1 MHGRRGGCGDP
12 GLTRITAI
20 AVAVG
25 LVAAS
30 CTGAEGPPDAGP
42 ASTEAGGPGTPQLT
56 MRLVRATGKTGD
68 GTLRPADIAEPA
80 EAIRRDLEELY
91 ETGFLAP
98 TLDRPAL
105 LSHFTGDARREAE
118 RDLARLTIGPVR
130 GELDEVVPRRATVS
144 LKLLGDAGGH
154 PLAAFAHTKFRAMA
168 VSGSVHAPVT
178 NHAEYVLRRSNGAWR
193 VVSYDVRGRT
203 PRPERMKAKQ
213 GRAAFAPG
221 LPSNGPLF
229 VLVIGSDARPGRSAV
244 NARADSIHIVGVN
257 PRLGL
262 VSILGIPR
270 DSWVAIPGS
279 GTNKINA
286 ALASGGPELLVRAVE
301 QVSGIHI
308 DAFVLTGFVG
318 FERLVDA
325 VGGIDVRIPYPI
337 DDSAAGAHLRPGPEH
352 LNRSEALAFA
362 RARHDVPAGDF
373 SRSFNQGRLI
383 IAALATLR
391 RQVASGRRAALL
403 PWVLAASRSL
413 QTDLSLSH
421 IFELLLAAA
430 TFEPSRARNEVASG
444 SGTTIGGLSVVVLG
458 ERARALFRD
467 LRGDAVLGG

>member
-1 MHGRRGGCGDP
+1 MPKLRVP
-12 GLTRITAI
+12 AVVVVLALLT
-20 AVAVG
+20 
-25 LVAAS
+25 AS
-30 CTGAEGPPDAGP
+30 CTGGAGEPPDAGP
-42 ASTEAGGPGTPQLT
+42 TPTEGGAAVTSQVR
-56 MRLVRATGKTGD
+56 MRLVRATGKTED
-68 GTLRPADIAEPA
+68 GTLRPRDIAEPA
-80 EAIRRDLEELY
+80 EAIRRDLEDLY
-91 ETGFLAP
+91 ETAFLAP
-98 TLDRPAL
+98 VLDRRTL
-105 LSHFTGDARREAE
+105 FSHFSGGARREAE
-118 RDLARLTIGPVR
+118 RDLGHLTIGPVR
-130 GELDEVVPRRATVS
+130 DELDEVVPRRATVR
-144 LKLLGDAGGH
+144 LTFLGDAGGH
-154 PLAAFAHTKFRAMA
+154 PIAAFAETEFRASA
-168 VSGSVHAPVT
+168 VSESLHAPVT
-178 NHAEYVLRRSNGAWR
+178 HHGDFVLRRSNGGWR
-193 VVSYDVRGRT
+193 IVSYDVRGRS
-203 PRPERMKAKQ
+203 PRPEQMQARA

-257 PRLGL
+257 PRLGR

-286 ALASGGPELLVRAVE
+286 ALVQGGPELLVRTVE
-301 QVSGIHI
+301 QVSGIKI

-337 DDSAAGAHLRPGPEH
+337 DDSAAGAHFRAGPEH

-391 RQVASGRRAALL
+391 RQVAIGRPAALL
-403 PWVLAASRSL
+403 PWVLAGSRSL
-413 QTDLSLSH
+413 QTDLSLSQ
-421 IFELLLAAA
+421 IFELLLAAPA
-430 TFEPSRARNEVASG
+430 FEPSRARNDVASG
-444 SGTTIGGLSVVVLG
+444 SGTTIGGLSVVVLA

-467 LRGDAVLGG
+467 LRRDAVLGG

>member
-1 MHGRRGGCGDP
+1 MP
-12 GLTRITAI
+12 KLRITA
-20 AVAVG
+20 VAVVLG
-25 LVAAS
+25 LLTAS
-30 CTGAEGPPDAGP
+30 CTGGTEEPPDVGP
-42 ASTEAGGPGTPQLT
+42 TPTEAGVAVTHQLS
-56 MRLVRATGKTGD
+56 MRLVRTTGKSQD
-68 GTLRPADIAEPA
+68 GTLRPSDIAEPA

-91 ETGFLAP
+91 ETAFLAP
-98 TLDRPAL
+98 SLDRQAL
-105 LSHFTGDARREAE
+105 FSHFSGDARHEAE

-144 LKLLGDAGGH
+144 LKLLGDARGH
-154 PLAAFAHTKFRAMA
+154 PLAAFAHTKFRASA

-178 NHAEYVLRRSNGAWR
+178 NDADYVLRRSNGAWR
-193 VVSYDVRGRT
+193 IVSYDVRGRI
-203 PRPERMKAKQ
+203 PRPEQMRAEV

-257 PRLGL
+257 PGLGR

-270 DSWVAIPGS
+270 DSWVTIPGS

-286 ALASGGPELLVRAVE
+286 ALVLGGPELIVRTVE
-301 QVSGIHI
+301 QASGIHI

-318 FERLVDA
+318 FERLVAA

-337 DDSAAGAHLRPGPEH
+337 VDSAAGAHLRAGPEH
-352 LNRSEALAFA
+352 LNRDEALAFA

-403 PWVLAASRSL
+403 PWVLAGSRSL
-413 QTDLSLSH
+413 QTDLSLGQ
-421 IFELLLAAA
+421 IFELLLAAPA
-430 TFEPSRARNEVASG
+430 FEPSRAANEVASG

-458 ERARALFRD
+458 ARARALFRD
-467 LRGDAVLGG
+467 LRRDAVLGD

>member
-1 MHGRRGGCGDP
+1 MLRS
-12 GLTRITAI
+12 RITAVVV
-20 AVAVG
+20 VA

-30 CTGAEGPPDAGP
+30 CTGGDEGPPDAGP
-42 ASTEAGGPGTPQLT
+42 APTEAGVPVTPQLK
-56 MRLVRATGKTGD
+56 MRLVRASGKTED
-68 GTLRPADIAEPA
+68 GILRPADIAEPA

-91 ETGFLAP
+91 ETAFLAP
-98 TLDRPAL
+98 SLDRPAL
-105 LSHFTGDARREAE
+105 LSHFSGDARREAE
-118 RDLARLTIGPVR
+118 RNLARLTIGPVR

-144 LKLLGDAGGH
+144 LTFLGDASGH
-154 PLAAFAHTKFRAMA
+154 PLAAFADTEFRASA
-168 VSGSVHAPVT
+168 VSGDVHEPVT
-178 NHAEYVLRRSNGAWR
+178 NHGDYVLRRSNGAWR
-193 VVSYDVRGRT
+193 IVSYDVRGRS
-203 PRPERMKAKQ
+203 PRPEQMQAQ
-213 GRAAFAPG
+213 VGRAAFAPG

-257 PRLGL
+257 PRLGR

-286 ALASGGPELLVRAVE
+286 ALALGGPELLVRTVE

-337 DDSAAGAHLRPGPEH
+337 DDSAAGAHLKAGPEH

-391 RQVASGRRAALL
+391 GQVANGRPAALL
-403 PWVLAASRSL
+403 PWVLAGSRSL
-413 QTDLSLSH
+413 ETDLSLSQ
-421 IFELLLAAA
+421 IFELLLAAPA
-430 TFEPSRARNEVASG
+430 FEPSRAQNEVASG

-467 LRGDAVLGG
+467 LRGDAVLGN

>member
-1 MHGRRGGCGDP
+1 MP
-12 GLTRITAI
+12 GSRITAI
-20 AVAVG
+20 SLVVG
-25 LVAAS
+25 LVAAA
-30 CTGAEGPPDAGP
+30 CTVGTEGPADAGRGQTGAGEP
-42 ASTEAGGPGTPQLT
+42 AAAQLT
-56 MRLVRATGKTGD
+56 MRLVRTTWKTQD
-68 GTLRPADIAEPA
+68 ATLRPSDIAEPA

-91 ETGFLAP
+91 ETAFLAP

-105 LSHFTGDARREAE
+105 LSHFTADARSEAE

-144 LKLLGDAGGH
+144 LKLLGDARGH
-154 PLAAFAHTKFRAMA
+154 PLAAFAHTKFRASA

-178 NHAEYVLRRSNGAWR
+178 NDADYVLRRSNGAWR
-193 VVSYDVRGRT
+193 IVSYDVRGRT
-203 PRPERMKAKQ
+203 PRPEQMRGQ
-213 GRAAFAPG
+213 VGRAAFAPG

-257 PRLGL
+257 PGLGR

-270 DSWVAIPGS
+270 DSWVTIPGS

-286 ALASGGPELLVRAVE
+286 ALVLGGPELLVRTVE
-301 QVSGIHI
+301 QTSGIHI

-318 FERLVDA
+318 FERLVAA

-337 DDSAAGAHLRPGPEH
+337 DDSAAGAHLRAGPQH
-352 LNRSEALAFA
+352 LNRDEALAFA

-403 PWVLAASRSL
+403 PWVLAGSRSL
-413 QTDLSLSH
+413 QTDLSLGQ
-421 IFELLLAAA
+421 IFELLLAAPA
-430 TFEPSRARNEVASG
+430 FEPSRAANEVASG

-458 ERARALFRD
+458 ARARALFRD
-467 LRGDAVLGG
+467 LRGDAVLGD

>member
-1 MHGRRGGCGDP
+1 
-12 GLTRITAI
+12 
-20 AVAVG
+20 
-25 LVAAS
+25 
-30 CTGAEGPPDAGP
+30 
-42 ASTEAGGPGTPQLT
+42 
-56 MRLVRATGKTGD
+56 MRLVRATGKTQD

-80 EAIRRDLEELY
+80 EAVRRGLEDLY
-91 ETGFLAP
+91 ETAFLAP
-98 TLDRPAL
+98 SFDLPAL
-105 LSHFTGDARREAE
+105 LSHFSGDARREAE
-118 RDLARLTIGPVR
+118 RDLGNLTIGPVR
-130 GELDEVVPRRATVS
+130 GELDEVVPRRATVRVTF
-144 LKLLGDAGGH
+144 LGDAGGH
-154 PLAAFAHTKFRAMA
+154 PIAAFADTEFRASA
-168 VSGSVHAPVT
+168 VSGSAHAPVT
-178 NHAEYVLRRSNGAWR
+178 NHGDYVLRRSNGAWR
-193 VVSYDVRGRT
+193 IVSYDVRGRT
-203 PRPERMKAKQ
+203 PGPEQMQAEI
-213 GRAAFAPG
+213 GRGAFAPG
-221 LPSNGPLF
+221 LPSNAPLF
-229 VLVIGSDARPGRSAV
+229 ILVIGSDARPGRSAT

-270 DSWVAIPGS
+270 DSWVSIPGS

-286 ALASGGPELLVRAVE
+286 ALALGGPELLVRTVE

-325 VGGIDVRIPYPI
+325 VGGIDVKIPYPI
-337 DDSAAGAHLRPGPEH
+337 DDSAAGADFRAGPEH

-391 RQVASGRRAALL
+391 RQVANGRQAALL
-403 PWVLAASRSL
+403 PWVLAGSRSL
-413 QTDLSLSH
+413 QTDLSLSQ
-421 IFELLLAAA
+421 IFELLLAAPA
-430 TFEPSRARNEVASG
+430 FEPSRVRNEVASG

-467 LRGDAVLGG
+467 LRGDAVLGD

>member
-1 MHGRRGGCGDP
+1 
-12 GLTRITAI
+12 
-20 AVAVG
+20 
-25 LVAAS
+25 
-30 CTGAEGPPDAGP
+30 
-42 ASTEAGGPGTPQLT
+42 
-56 MRLVRATGKTGD
+56 MRLVRETGKTED
-68 GTLRPADIAEPA
+68 GTLRPADIAGPA

-91 ETGFLAP
+91 EIAFLAP
-98 TLDRPAL
+98 SLDRPAL
-105 LSHFTGDARREAE
+105 FSHFTGDARREAA
-118 RDLARLTIGPVR
+118 RDLGHLTIGAAR
-130 GELDEVVPRRATVS
+130 GELDEVVPWRATIS
-144 LKLLGDAGGH
+144 LRLLGDAGGH
-154 PLAAFAHTKFRAMA
+154 PLAAFAHAKFRASA

-178 NHAEYVLRRSNGAWR
+178 NHGDYVLRRSNGAWR
-193 VVSYDVRGRT
+193 IVSYDVRGRT
-203 PRPERMKAKQ
+203 QRPEQMRAQ
-213 GRAAFAPG
+213 AGRAAFAPG

-286 ALASGGPELLVRAVE
+286 ALVRGGPELLVRTVE

-337 DDSAAGAHLRPGPEH
+337 DDSAAGAHFRAGPEH

-391 RQVASGRRAALL
+391 RQVANGRWAALL
-403 PWVLAASRSL
+403 PWVLAGSRSL
-413 QTDLSLSH
+413 QTDLSLSQ
-421 IFELLLAAA
+421 IFELLLGAPA
-430 TFEPSRARNEVASG
+430 FEPSRARNDVASG
-444 SGTTIGGLSVVVLG
+444 SGRTIGGLSVVVLG
-458 ERARALFRD
+458 QRARALFRD
-467 LRGDAVLGG
+467 LRDDAVLGG

>member
-1 MHGRRGGCGDP
+1 MRGS
-12 GLTRITAI
+12 RITAV
-20 AVAVG
+20 AVVVG

-30 CTGAEGPPDAGP
+30 CTGGGEGPPDAGP
-42 ASTEAGGPGTPQLT
+42 ARTEAGVPATPQLR
-56 MRLVRATGKTGD
+56 MRLVRATGKTQD
-68 GTLRPADIAEPA
+68 GTLRPADIAGPA
-80 EAIRRDLEELY
+80 EAVRRDLEELY
-91 ETGFLAP
+91 ETAFLAP
-98 TLDRPAL
+98 SLDLPAL
-105 LSHFTGDARREAE
+105 LSHFSGDARREAE
-118 RDLARLTIGPVR
+118 RDLGNLTIGPVR
-130 GELDEVVPRRATVS
+130 GELDEVVPRRATVR
-144 LKLLGDAGGH
+144 LTFLGDARGH
-154 PLAAFAHTKFRAMA
+154 PIAAFADTEFRASA
-168 VSGSVHAPVT
+168 VSGSAHAPVT
-178 NHAEYVLRRSNGAWR
+178 NHGDYVLRRSDGTWR
-193 VVSYDVRGRT
+193 IVSYDVRART
-203 PRPERMKAKQ
+203 PGPEQMQARA
-213 GRAAFAPG
+213 GRGAFAPG

-257 PRLGL
+257 PSLGR

-270 DSWVAIPGS
+270 DSWVSIPGS

-286 ALASGGPELLVRAVE
+286 ALALGGPELLVRTVE
-301 QVSGIHI
+301 QVSGIRI

-325 VGGIDVRIPYPI
+325 VGGIDVKIPYPI
-337 DDSAAGAHLRPGPEH
+337 DDSAAGAHFRAGPEH

-391 RQVASGRRAALL
+391 RQVANGRAALL
-403 PWVLAASRSL
+403 PWVLAGSRSL
-413 QTDLSLSH
+413 VTDLSLSQ
-421 IFELLLAAA
+421 IFELLLSAPA
-430 TFEPSRARNEVASG
+430 FEPSRARNEVASG

-467 LRGDAVLGG
+467 LRGDAALGD

>member
-1 MHGRRGGCGDP
+1 MPRS
-12 GLTRITAI
+12 RITAVVV
-20 AVAVG
+20 VA

-30 CTGAEGPPDAGP
+30 CTGGDEGPPDAGP
-42 ASTEAGGPGTPQLT
+42 APTEAGVPVTPQLK
-56 MRLVRATGKTGD
+56 MRLVRASGKTED
-68 GTLRPADIAEPA
+68 GILRPADVAEPA

-91 ETGFLAP
+91 ETAFLAP
-98 TLDRPAL
+98 SLDRPAL
-105 LSHFTGDARREAE
+105 LSHFSGDARREAE
-118 RDLARLTIGPVR
+118 RNLARLTIGPVR

-144 LKLLGDAGGH
+144 LTFLGDASGH
-154 PLAAFAHTKFRAMA
+154 PLAAFADTEFRASA
-168 VSGSVHAPVT
+168 VSGDVHEPVT
-178 NHAEYVLRRSNGAWR
+178 NHGDYVLRRSNGAWR
-193 VVSYDVRGRT
+193 IVSYDVRGRS
-203 PRPERMKAKQ
+203 PRPEQMQ
-213 GRAAFAPG
+213 PQVGRAAFAPG

-257 PRLGL
+257 PRLGR

-286 ALASGGPELLVRAVE
+286 ALALGGPELLVRTVE

-337 DDSAAGAHLRPGPEH
+337 DDSAAGAHLKAGPEH

-391 RQVASGRRAALL
+391 GQVANGRPAALL
-403 PWVLAASRSL
+403 PWVLAGSRSL
-413 QTDLSLSH
+413 QTDLSLSQ
-421 IFELLLAAA
+421 IFELLLAAPA
-430 TFEPSRARNEVASG
+430 FEPNRAQNEVAGG

-458 ERARALFRD
+458 QRARALFRD
-467 LRGDAVLGG
+467 LRDDAVLRG

>member
-1 MHGRRGGCGDP
+1 MHGS
-12 GLTRITAI
+12 RITA
-20 AVAVG
+20 VVVVG

-30 CTGAEGPPDAGP
+30 CTGGGEGPPEAGP
-42 ASTEAGGPGTPQLT
+42 ARTEAGVPATSQLR
-56 MRLVRATGKTGD
+56 MRLVRATGKTQD
-68 GTLRPADIAEPA
+68 GTLRPTDIAEPA
-80 EAIRRDLEELY
+80 EAVRRDLEDLY
-91 ETGFLAP
+91 ETAFLAP
-98 TLDRPAL
+98 SLNLPAL
-105 LSHFTGDARREAE
+105 LSHFSGGARREAE
-118 RDLARLTIGPVR
+118 RDLGNLTIGPVR
-130 GELDEVVPRRATVS
+130 GELDEVVPRRATVR
-144 LKLLGDAGGH
+144 LTFLGDADGH
-154 PLAAFAHTKFRAMA
+154 PIAAFADTEFRASA
-168 VSGSVHAPVT
+168 VSGSAHAPVT
-178 NHAEYVLRRSNGAWR
+178 SHGDYVLRRSNGTWR
-193 VVSYDVRGRT
+193 IVSYDVRART
-203 PRPERMKAKQ
+203 PGPEQMQAEI
-213 GRAAFAPG
+213 GRGAFAPG

-257 PRLGL
+257 PRLGR

-270 DSWVAIPGS
+270 DSWVSIPGS

-286 ALASGGPELLVRAVE
+286 ALALGGPELLVRTVE
-301 QVSGIHI
+301 QVSGIRI

-325 VGGIDVRIPYPI
+325 VGGIDVKIPYPI
-337 DDSAAGAHLRPGPEH
+337 DDSAAGAHFRAGPEH

-391 RQVASGRRAALL
+391 RQVANGRRAALL
-403 PWVLAASRSL
+403 PWVLAGSRSL
-413 QTDLSLSH
+413 QTDLSLSQ
-421 IFELLLAAA
+421 IFELLLAAPA
-430 TFEPSRARNEVASG
+430 FEPSRAANEVASG

-467 LRGDAVLGG
+467 LRGDAVLGD